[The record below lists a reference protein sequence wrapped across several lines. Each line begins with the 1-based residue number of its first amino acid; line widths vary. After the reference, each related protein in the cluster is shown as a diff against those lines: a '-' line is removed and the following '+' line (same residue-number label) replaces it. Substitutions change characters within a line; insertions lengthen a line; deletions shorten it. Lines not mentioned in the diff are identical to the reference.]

1 MADTN
6 LFDQG
11 LESSPVTK
19 TTPTASGN
27 LFDQGLTGGGGVSP
41 SVPESPSSSVS
52 SNLFDAGLG
61 SPNNGQPVPVPF
73 GARRK
78 PALVQKGF

>member
-27 LFDQGLTGGGGVSP
+27 LFD
-41 SVPESPSSSVS
+41 
-52 SNLFDAGLG
+52 
-61 SPNNGQPVPVPF
+61 
-73 GARRK
+73 
-78 PALVQKGF
+78 KG